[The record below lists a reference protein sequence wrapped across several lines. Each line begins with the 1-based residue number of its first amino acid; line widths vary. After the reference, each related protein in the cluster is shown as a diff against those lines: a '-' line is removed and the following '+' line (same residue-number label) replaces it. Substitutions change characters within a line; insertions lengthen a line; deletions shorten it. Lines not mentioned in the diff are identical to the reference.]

1 MKILTLT
8 DRLWGLGMTT
18 AVYGAVVP
26 ALLMLGAGVGKAPA
40 HPGPLKTFDVALP
53 QPVPEPQ
60 PEERS
65 SRKPAAPMRERR
77 QPYEAARALRERPA
91 SPSDTNASSAIA
103 LPEPVEIVVPVKS
116 TPPVRVAEPAPTKPA
131 ASMILNGYAS
141 RLWSHIA
148 SRRPRGMRL
157 AGTTTVT
164 FSLSRTGELGN
175 LSITGKSG
183 NPMLDN
189 LALRTIRGAA
199 PFPAPP
205 EALDEGQLRFTIPFS
220 FR

>member
-40 HPGPLKTFDVALP
+40 HPGALKTFDVALP
-53 QPVPEPQ
+53 QPEPQ
-60 PEERS
+60 PDKLAAR
-65 SRKPAAPMRERR
+65 RPAAPVRER
-77 QPYEAARALRERPA
+77 QLPPEPARSPLPPPA
-91 SPSDTNASSAIA
+91 SASSVTMPSPSPVF
-103 LPEPVEIVVPVKS
+103 PEPAAITAPPRI
-116 TPPVRVAEPAPTKPA
+116 TPPVPAELTPTKPA
-131 ASMILNGYAS
+131 GSMILNGYAS

-164 FSLSRTGELGN
+164 FSLSRAGELRN
-175 LSITGKSG
+175 VSITGKSG
-183 NPMLDN
+183 NPMLDS

-205 EALDEGQLRFTIPFS
+205 EALDEEQLTFTIPFS